1 MARQRHVPTHSTFPH
16 HPAKGARIM
25 QENDR
30 DLLPEGLGDRLPQQA
45 WASQTV
51 RRAAHDVLA
60 SHGYA
65 RVETPVLEFEKALAS
80 RMAGVQVRRMF
91 RFMDP
96 VSLRTLALRSDI
108 TAQVARIAATGLAQA
123 PRPLRLSYSGQVV
136 TVKGDG
142 LDPARERLQLGAELI
157 GTDSIDA
164 VAEIVELAIETLRA
178 AGATGVSVDFTLPD
192 LVDTLSAE
200 ALPLPAANIEA
211 VRRMLDSK
219 DAGGLVDAGGETYL
233 PLLYAVGPFDAA
245 IERLAAFDV
254 DGVLASRI
262 AGLRAIAARV
272 SDKARLTLDPSER
285 HGFEYQSWLGFT
297 IYADGIPGSMGRGGT
312 YAILGGAGL
321 DPEPA
326 TGFSLYPDRLID
338 VLVSGSSEERKLF
351 LPLGHDREVAARQ
364 RAIGWITV
372 AALSEGDDAVALGC
386 SHRLESGEALEI

>member
-1 MARQRHVPTHSTFPH
+1 MH
-16 HPAKGARIM
+16 
-25 QENDR
+25 ENDR

-96 VSLRTLALRSDI
+96 VSLRMLAMRSDM
-108 TAQVARIAATGLAQA
+108 TAQVARIAATGLSQA

-142 LDPARERLQLGAELI
+142 LDPARERLQVGAELI
-157 GTDSIDA
+157 GTDSPDGA
-164 VAEIVELAIETLRA
+164 AEIVELAIEALRA

-192 LVDTLSAE
+192 LVDTLSAG
-200 ALPLPAANIEA
+200 ALPLPASAIEK
-211 VRRMLDSK
+211 VRRMLDAK
-219 DAGGLVDAGGETYL
+219 DAGGLVDAGGAAYL

-245 IERLAAFDV
+245 IERLQDFDLNGTEER
-254 DGVLASRI
+254 GVLASRI

-272 SDKARLTLDPSER
+272 GDKARLTLDPSER
-285 HGFEYQSWLGFT
+285 HGFEYQSWFGFT
-297 IYADGIPGSMGRGGT
+297 IYADGVSGSLGRGGT
-312 YAILGGAGL
+312 YAILGQAGR
-321 DPEPA
+321 DPETA
-326 TGFSLYPDRLID
+326 TGFSLYPDPLIEA
-338 VLVSGSSEERKLF
+338 LAAGAGEERRLF
-351 LPLGHDREVAARQ
+351 LPLGHDRDVAARQ
-364 RAIGWITV
+364 RAIGWVTV
-372 AALSEGDDAVALGC
+372 AALADGDEPIALGC
-386 SHRLESGEALEI
+386 SHRLEGTEAVPL